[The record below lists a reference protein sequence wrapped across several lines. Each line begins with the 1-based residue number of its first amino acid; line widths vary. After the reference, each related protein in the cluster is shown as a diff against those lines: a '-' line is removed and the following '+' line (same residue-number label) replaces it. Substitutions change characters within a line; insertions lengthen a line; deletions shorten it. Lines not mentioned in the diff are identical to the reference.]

1 MRYIEEHKA
10 MNGKAQ
16 PLYFDE
22 AGFTGNNLLDPEQ
35 PAFVYA
41 GVAMDKEHAAQLH
54 SDTLSRFR
62 INAQELK
69 GANLLKKRKGRRAI
83 SWLLAETSRYSYV
96 MVANKEYAL
105 AGKFFEHIFEPALSE
120 RNSLFYAIGF
130 HRFIATLLYMCNR
143 AADPD
148 VGSTLRNFADMM
160 RSMNPDQLDAVLAPL
175 DQFDQSDPIGMVLAF
190 ALCHQSSIKHEIK
203 VMRDSGSLANWSLE
217 LSMTALHWL
226 LASCGEE
233 FEVLE
238 VYCDESKPIQE
249 GLDFFDVFIG
259 REDKLYL
266 RFGDKPNPSF
276 IYNLASPINLVDS
289 KTSPGVQIADVLAS
303 SLSYAKRNP
312 DEAIAEEW
320 IDILKDVPANQIIPE
335 MDDVDLTKEHVF
347 INSMVLRELVDRSVR
362 GQNLFEGMDDFV
374 LSVQT
379 LFPRYVDEV
388 LSHSLETNDS

>member
-1 MRYIEEHKA
+1 

-41 GVAMDKEHAAQLH
+41 GVAMDKEYAAQLH
-54 SDTLSRFR
+54 SDALSRFG
-62 INAQELK
+62 IDAQELK
-69 GANLLKKRKGRRAI
+69 GANLLKNSKGRRAI
-83 SWLLAETSRYSYV
+83 SWLLAESSRYSYV

-105 AGKFFEHIFEPALSE
+105 AGKFFEHIFEPALAE

-143 AADPD
+143 AADPN

-190 ALCHQSSIKHEIK
+190 ALCHQSRIKHDIE
-203 VMRDSGSLANWSLE
+203 VMKDSGSLANWSLE

-259 REDKLYL
+259 REDKFYL

-276 IYNLASPINLVDS
+276 IYNLAGPINLVDS

-312 DEAIAEEW
+312 DEAISEEW
-320 IDILKDVPANQIIPE
+320 IAILKDVPANQVIPE
-335 MDDVDLTKEHVF
+335 RDDVDLTKEHVY

-362 GQNLFEGMDDFV
+362 GKNLFEGMDDFV
-374 LSVQT
+374 LSMQA